1 MSHHSS
7 WFLYK
12 TTVLSFAFLLFLAT
26 TALAAQREIIV
37 MEMDVPAYASLEE
50 AQKGKTDATLEAFP
64 LMMAGEQYA
73 YIVLENF
80 LGGAGADVCQ
90 HLQGC
95 YPLCSVCVGSRSR
108 TSVFNCA

>member
-73 YIVLENF
+73 YIVLDF
-80 LGGAGADVCQ
+80 PMPDVNKLLRRFC
-90 HLQGC
+90 L
-95 YPLCSVCVGSRSR
+95 SISMGSRGLT
-108 TSVFNCA
+108 TSADMMLAILC